1 MCPQRIRLYNHPTR
15 QDEFGEG
22 GDVTSTRSRDCQD
35 TVSYYFSIC
44 EIANQTVLKLRT
56 SFERDGR
63 WKLTFRWDSPE
74 SHIGVAKSL
83 RDSIPNAV
91 ILDQY
96 ANPNN
101 PLAHYHS
108 TYGEI
113 MVSRHF

>member
-1 MCPQRIRLYNHPTR
+1 MEEVG
-15 QDEFGEG
+15 DGE
-22 GDVTSTRSRDCQD
+22 
-35 TVSYYFSIC
+35 
-44 EIANQTVLKLRT
+44 
-56 SFERDGR
+56 
-63 WKLTFRWDSPE
+63 LTCRWDSPE

-113 MVSRHF
+113 MVGPIIEGN

>member
-1 MCPQRIRLYNHPTR
+1 MYEQ
-15 QDEFGEG
+15 G
-22 GDVTSTRSRDCQD
+22 
-35 TVSYYFSIC
+35 
-44 EIANQTVLKLRT
+44 
-56 SFERDGR
+56 
-63 WKLTFRWDSPE
+63 LTDRWDSPE

-96 ANPNN
+96 SNPNN

-113 MVSRHF
+113 MVSPEVHHPKTQLKISTPSRHPA